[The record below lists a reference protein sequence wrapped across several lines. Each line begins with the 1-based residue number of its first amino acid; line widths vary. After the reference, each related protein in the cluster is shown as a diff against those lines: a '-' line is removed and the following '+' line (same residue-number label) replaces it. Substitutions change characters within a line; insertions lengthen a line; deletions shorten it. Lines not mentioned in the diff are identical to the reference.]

1 MKSKKGIS
9 LIALVI
15 TLIIMMILA
24 SVALYTSADATNNA
38 KLTSFTEDLTN
49 MEDLVSEYYLTNNEL
64 PIVSGVS
71 YVKADVLGL
80 CTNGV
85 ETLSEEITTN
95 GDNSAVFFK
104 LDLAKLPIESSSRGM
119 EQEGSTDIYLISS
132 QNFNVYYLQGEEIAN
147 QYYFSFTKDLT
158 GRTEI
163 NNSETI
169 DTSNITISNKTS
181 GIKLTKSS
189 TDWTNELTV
198 HVVTTLATNETIEYL
213 LAGTAIGTST
223 NGTFSINVS
232 SALNA
237 NQTLKNTF
245 YTNDQNKVLVVN
257 KYDTTTGSNVLV
269 ATASINV
276 SNLDMLSSATTP
288 TMTIKEYT
296 EFTLVNVSGYSDL
309 GGSGIKEARVL
320 YTKKLDA
327 DSNEV
332 AYYNDLPATIT
343 AEYVKNTGVSMDSK
357 LLRLPADVTEYVVV
371 FIDNAGNVSGI
382 STHKITH

>member
-38 KLTSFTEDLTN
+38 KLTSFAEDLIN

-64 PIVSGVS
+64 PMVSGVS
-71 YVKADVLGL
+71 YVKADVLDL

-95 GDNSAVFFK
+95 GDDSAVFVK
-104 LDLAKLPIESSSRGM
+104 LDLAKLPIDSSSRGM
-119 EQEGSTDIYLISS
+119 GEKGTTDIYLISS
-132 QNFNVYYLQGEEIAN
+132 QNFNVYYLQGEEIAKE
-147 QYYFSFTKDLT
+147 YYFSLTKKLT

-163 NNSETI
+163 NKSETT
-169 DTSNITISNKTS
+169 DTSKLTISKTS
-181 GIKLTKSS
+181 GIKLTKSENE
-189 TDWTNELTV
+189 WTNELSV
-198 HVVTTLATNETIEYL
+198 DVVTTLATNETIEYL
-213 LAGTAIGTST
+213 LAGTSIGTST
-223 NGTFSINVS
+223 NGTFTINVS
-232 SALNA
+232 SILNA
-237 NQTLKNTF
+237 NETLKNTF
-245 YTNDQNKVLVVN
+245 YTNNQNKVLVVN

-276 SNLDMLSSATTP
+276 SNLDMLSSTATP
-288 TMTIKEYT
+288 IMTIKKYT
-296 EFTLVNVSGYSDL
+296 EFTLINVSGYSDL

-327 DSNEV
+327 DSNEI
-332 AYYNDLPATIT
+332 AYYSDLPATIT
-343 AEYVKNTGVSMDSK
+343 AEYVRNTGVSMDSQ

-371 FIDNAGNVSGI
+371 FIDNASNVSNI
-382 STHKITH
+382 STHKITY